1 MQHNAFEG
9 EFVSGSVRELV
20 EFLDVGQIL
29 PPDYTAYRPLLI
41 DGLCYFLDRIP
52 EHHLAQIIAE
62 QLVLPA
68 DTGFAYRVLSLF
80 HQCPTLHKLGQIV
93 SRDRRLSPELRGCL
107 QHLESVPPK
116 TKFEDIPQGV
126 CEELKGIKGI
136 ELTTHPLAEASVSVI
151 LPFTWRDGNSAEIR
165 RGVFKV
171 LRPGVE
177 QRLHEELEIWA
188 DLGVFLEERC
198 AYHGLPLLD
207 YRETLDTVRRLLQQE
222 VQFDREQ
229 QHLIEAAAFYADDA
243 TVIIPRLLPF
253 CSNRVTAM
261 EWVEGG
267 KVTDV
272 PIPKSHR
279 CRLADNLIEA
289 LIAKPFWGPAET
301 TPFHADP
308 HAGNLFCTP
317 EERLAILDW
326 TLVGRLSKEQ
336 RIRLIQ
342 VVLGA
347 ITHDEARIC
356 RAVEALGR
364 TPPEESRLRA
374 CVGSA
379 LREIRQGC
387 FPGFDWS
394 QRLLDKA
401 AFSTGMGFAEDLV
414 LFRKALLTLS
424 SVVADIDSNASVDRI
439 MLGAGLRR
447 FSGEMHRR
455 VFAEPGSRS
464 FGTHVSNAELVDLF
478 GAWPSSAASYWLG
491 VWEDWLAFF
500 HKNSG

>member
-1 MQHNAFEG
+1 MVDGQSLSA
-9 EFVSGSVRELV
+9 SVRGLV
-20 EFLDVGQIL
+20 ESLDVGQIL
-29 PPDYTAYRPLLI
+29 PLDYAAYRPLLA
-41 DGLCYFLDRIP
+41 DGLRFFLERIP
-52 EHHLAQIIAE
+52 GHHLTQIVAE
-62 QLVLPA
+62 QLALPC

-116 TKFEDIPQGV
+116 TKFEDIPAGV
-126 CEELKGIKGI
+126 CDELKGIKGI

-151 LPFTWRDGNSAEIR
+151 LPFTWRDTGSAEMH

-177 QRLHEELEIWA
+177 QRLHEELEIWGE
-188 DLGVFLEERC
+188 LGVFLEKRC
-198 AYHGLPLLD
+198 TYHGLPFLD

-222 VQFDREQ
+222 VRFDREQ
-229 QHLIEAAAFYADDA
+229 QHLVEAAAFYADDP

-253 CSNRVTAM
+253 CSDRVTAM

-279 CRLADNLIEA
+279 CKLADNLIEA
-289 LIAKPFWGPAET
+289 LIAKPFWEPAET

-317 EERLAILDW
+317 DERLAILDW

-336 RIRLIQ
+336 RTRLIQ

-347 ITHDEARIC
+347 ITHDEVRIC
-356 RAVEALGR
+356 RAVEGLGR
-364 TPPEESRLRA
+364 TRPDESRLRA

-394 QRLLDKA
+394 QRLLDNA
-401 AFSTGMGFAEDLV
+401 ALSTGMGFAENLV

-447 FSGEMHRR
+447 FSGEAYQR
-455 VFAEPGSRS
+455 VFADADSRS
-464 FGTHVSNAELVDLF
+464 FGTHVSNADLINLF
-478 GAWPSSAASYWLG
+478 GAWPGTAASYWVG
-491 VWEDWLAFF
+491 VWQDCLDLFDR
-500 HKNSG
+500 KSG